1 MIINNDSFD
10 FSLRDATK
18 LKEAILENPDLPL
31 LIFAGE
37 EAWQGEYCYHQVDAR
52 VHGVK
57 ELTLFADC
65 WMDVDEYEEELSD
78 ALCDEEEYKDLSDE
92 EWNKMIQKK
101 VAETEF
107 CQAIVVYV
115 G

>member
-10 FSLRDATK
+10 FSLRDTTK
-18 LKEAILENPDLPL
+18 LREAILENPDLPL

-37 EAWQGEYCYHQVDAR
+37 EAWQGEWGYNQVDAR
-52 VHGVK
+52 VHGVE
-57 ELTLFADC
+57 ELTLFADR
-65 WMDVDEYEEELSD
+65 WMDRDEYEEELSD

-92 EWNKMIQKK
+92 EWDKMIQQK
-101 VAETEF
+101 VEETEF

>member
-10 FSLRDATK
+10 FSLRDTTK
-18 LKEAILENPDLPL
+18 LRKAILENPDLPL

-37 EAWQGEYCYHQVDAR
+37 DAWQGEWCYNQADAR
-52 VHGVK
+52 VRGVQ
-57 ELTLFADC
+57 ELTLFADR
-65 WMDVDEYEEELSD
+65 WMDRDEYEDELSD
-78 ALCDEEEYKDLSDE
+78 SLYDEEEYKDLSDE
-92 EWNKMIQKK
+92 EWDKMIQQK

-107 CQAIVVYV
+107 CQAIVIYV

>member
-10 FSLRDATK
+10 FSLRDTTK

-37 EAWQGEYCYHQVDAR
+37 EAWQGEWGYNQVDAR
-52 VHGVK
+52 VHGVE
-57 ELTLFADC
+57 ELTLFADR
-65 WMDVDEYEEELSD
+65 WMDRAEYEEELCE

-92 EWNKMIQKK
+92 EWDKMIQKK

>member
-10 FSLRDATK
+10 FSLKDTTMLRK
-18 LKEAILENPDLPL
+18 AILENPDLPL

-37 EAWQGEYCYHQVDAR
+37 EAWQGEWGYNQADAR
-52 VHGVK
+52 THGVQ
-57 ELTLFADC
+57 ELTLFADR
-65 WMDVDEYEEELSD
+65 WMDRDEYEEVLSD
-78 ALCDEEEYKDLSDE
+78 ALCDKEEYKDLSDE
-92 EWNKMIQKK
+92 EWDKMIQQKI
-101 VAETEF
+101 AETEF